1 MLLKIK
7 GKQDLKQKKK
17 KKKNS
22 LHPMKRYKY
31 RGFLTMYNPSQNSD
45 SWLVRA
51 YQ

>member
-7 GKQDLKQKKK
+7 GKQDLKQKPPQ
-17 KKKNS
+17 NS